1 MTLGENLACSSQKL
15 KQCVLGVGGG
25 GGGCVGEV
33 RGGEGGWG
41 WGPHKIFVHLITLLQ
56 SEF

>member
-25 GGGCVGEV
+25 GVWG
-33 RGGEGGWG
+33 RLGEGREGG
-41 WGPHKIFVHLITLLQ
+41 GGDHTKFLST
-56 SEF
+56 